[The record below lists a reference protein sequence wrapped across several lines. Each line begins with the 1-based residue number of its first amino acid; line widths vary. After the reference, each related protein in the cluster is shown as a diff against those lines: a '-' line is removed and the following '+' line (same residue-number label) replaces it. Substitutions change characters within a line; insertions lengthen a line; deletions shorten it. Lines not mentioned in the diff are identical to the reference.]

1 MTLTKFRCFSVVGS
15 VSLVW
20 GMGAR
25 AQRLPENV
33 RPLHYALE
41 LAPDI
46 KGATFRGMET
56 IDVTLGV
63 GSRTVT
69 LNAIELKIESV
80 TSGGQTAAVTYDD
93 SKEQA
98 TFTFPRAL
106 PAGHAALQIAFSGV
120 LNDKLRGFYLSKTK
134 TRSYAVTQFE
144 STDARRAFP
153 SFDEPALKATFD
165 VSLTIDKT
173 DTAISNTGIRS
184 DVDARPGKHTV
195 VFDTSPKMS
204 TYLVAFLVGD
214 FDCSKGKADGVP
226 IRVCSTPDK
235 VNLTPFALK
244 AAEHL
249 LTYYDHYF
257 GIKFPM
263 KKLDLIA
270 IPDFEAGAMEN
281 FGAITYRETDLLV
294 NEKDAAT
301 SAKKRVGSVVA
312 HEMAHQWFG
321 DMVTMQW
328 WDNLWLN
335 EGFATWMADKAADEW
350 HPDWHYPQD
359 AAEEMD
365 GTLTYDAG
373 KTTRTIRAKAETPA
387 QISEMFD
394 GIAYGKAGAVI
405 GMVEN
410 WLGPEVFRRG
420 VHEYLAA
427 HLYGN
432 ATAEDFWSAQT
443 TVSRQPVDKVMASFV
458 DRPGVPLVR
467 FGEEEKGSYP
477 VTVERFFANGPGE
490 KSESGWMI
498 PVCLRMAGGGSC
510 QLLQGV
516 SGKILPAGSPLFAN
530 AGEKG
535 YYRVAYTPAQAKAI
549 TAVAETALT
558 VPERIGFLGDRWAL
572 TQAGQASVGEYLDL
586 ALAVKADPN
595 APVLESV
602 LARVGLIRNRIATDE
617 DRAKLN
623 ALVRRE
629 FGPAYAALGAASKG
643 ASLDQ
648 QQIRTELFGALG
660 AAEDPTVLAHAREV
674 AEDLFA
680 GKQVAEPDLVDVSVA
695 LAARTGDQA
704 FYDRVQVLA
713 ERAADPGL
721 QSEALEMLT
730 QFRTPELSIR
740 TLEYA
745 VSGKVRNQDSWL
757 LIAGELRDRQTSA
770 LAWAWMG
777 KNWERVKGQ
786 LTTASG
792 AGVVGATGAFCSTR
806 ERSEVAEFFAAH
818 RVEASERALAK
829 ALDSIDGCIR
839 LREIQEPKL
848 KAWLAE
854 HGE

>member
-1 MTLTKFRCFSVVGS
+1 MTRFGLC
-15 VSLVW
+15 SLVGLVILGW
-20 GMGAR
+20 GTGAVG
-25 AQRLPENV
+25 QRLPENV
-33 RPLHYALE
+33 RPQHYALQ

-46 KGATFRGMET
+46 RGATFRGTET
-56 IDVTLGV
+56 IDVTLAAA
-63 GSRTVT
+63 SPSVT

-80 TSGGQTAAVTYDD
+80 TSGGQSAAVSYDEA
-93 SKEQA
+93 SEQA

-106 PAGHAALQIAFSGV
+106 AAGHAALKIAFSGV
-120 LNDKLRGFYLSKTK
+120 LNDKLRGFYLSRTK

-153 SFDEPALKATFD
+153 SFDEPAMKATFD
-165 VSLTIDKT
+165 VSLTIDKA
-173 DTAISNTGIRS
+173 DTAISNTGVQS
-184 DVDARPGKHTV
+184 DESAGPGKHTL
-195 VFDTSPKMS
+195 VFETSPKMS

-214 FDCSKGKADGVP
+214 FECSKGKADGVP

-235 VNLTPFALK
+235 VNLTSFALK
-244 AAEHL
+244 AAEHI
-249 LTYYDHYF
+249 LTYYDSYF

-294 NEKDAAT
+294 NEKDGAT

-359 AAEEMD
+359 AADELD

-373 KTTRTIRAKAETPA
+373 RTTRTIRAKAETPA

-405 GMVEN
+405 GMVES

-420 VHEYLAA
+420 VHNYLTT

-432 ATAEDFWSAQT
+432 ATAEDFWNAQT
-443 TVSRQPVDKVMASFV
+443 AVSHQPVDKVMASFV
-458 DRPGVPLVR
+458 DRPGVALVR
-467 FGEEEKGSYP
+467 FEEEGKNFYP

-490 KSESGWMI
+490 KSEAAWTI
-498 PVCLRMAGGGSC
+498 PVCLRTVGAASC
-510 QLLQGV
+510 QLLQGR
-516 SGKILPAGSPLFAN
+516 SGKIVPAGAPLFAN

-535 YYRVAYTPAQAKAI
+535 YYRVAYTTAQVKAI

-586 ALAVKADPN
+586 ALAVKGDPN
-595 APVLESV
+595 APVLDSV
-602 LARVGLIRNRIATDE
+602 LARIGLIRNRIATDE
-617 DRAKLN
+617 ERVKLN
-623 ALVRRE
+623 AVVRRE
-629 FGPAYAALGAASKG
+629 FGPAYAAMGADGKSG
-643 ASLDQ
+643 TLDQ

-660 AAEDPTVLAHAREV
+660 AAEDLTVLAHARQV
-674 AEDLFA
+674 TEDLFA
-680 GKQVAEPDLVDVSVA
+680 GKQVTEPNLVDVSVA
-695 LAARTGDQA
+695 LTAANGDEA

-730 QFRTPELSIR
+730 RFRKPELAVR

-757 LIAGELRDRQTSA
+757 LIAGELRDWRTSA
-770 LAWAWMG
+770 LSWAWMG
-777 KNWERVKGQ
+777 RNWERVKGQ

-806 ERSEVAEFFAAH
+806 ERNEVAEFFAAH
-818 RVEASERALAK
+818 RVDASERALAK

-839 LREIQEPKL
+839 LRDTQEPKL
-848 KAWLAE
+848 KAWLGE
-854 HGE
+854 HGG